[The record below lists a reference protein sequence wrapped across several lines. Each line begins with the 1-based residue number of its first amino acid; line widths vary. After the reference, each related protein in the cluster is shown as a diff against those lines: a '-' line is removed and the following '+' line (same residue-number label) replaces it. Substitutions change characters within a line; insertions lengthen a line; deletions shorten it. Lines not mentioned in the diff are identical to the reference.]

1 MENIDTI
8 LKLIALIAAVIGLP
22 RIVEE
27 LTNLKRSRHREEF
40 EFIKEFI
47 TELKSTDPAHPFVIE
62 KGYLAISGDDT
73 LTASEIAYLFSLK
86 SPGQALRKY
95 AKARKY
101 LEFKESP
108 AGAGAKIEFRKQY
121 TDGKRK
127 WLKKLYVGCYGVF
140 ACFAFAPLLF
150 AKDVFGSNWQVALA
164 IVALFLVVFGTLAY
178 SFLTDYARILRGEE
192 LVGLQ

>member
-8 LKLIALIAAVIGLP
+8 LKLIGLIAAVIGLP
-22 RIVEE
+22 RILEE

-40 EFIKEFI
+40 KFIKEFI
-47 TELKSTDPAHPFVIE
+47 TELGTAHPFVIE

-73 LTASEIAYLFSLK
+73 LTAKEIAYLFSLK

-95 AKARKY
+95 TKARKY
-101 LEFKESP
+101 LEFQEST
-108 AGAGAKIEFRKQY
+108 AGATIEFRQQY
-121 TDGKRK
+121 TDGKRT

-140 ACFAFAPLLF
+140 ASFAFAPILF
-150 AKDVFGSNWQVALA
+150 AKDVFGSDWQVALA

-192 LVGLQ
+192 LVVLQ